1 MILMP
6 FRIALQ
12 FLTRLPVRVPEYSA
26 IHLRQSLY
34 WYAAVG
40 AVIGLLMLVT
50 QLVLLRIL
58 SWDADLIVSALL
70 LVLWVMLTGALH
82 LDGLADTADAWLG
95 GQGDREKSLRIMK
108 DPACGPA
115 GVVAIAL
122 VLLVKFATI
131 LYLQQHQ
138 QFAYLLIVPLAA
150 RALVPLLFLFTPYV
164 RAEGL
169 GQPFSEGL
177 EATAIVPGLLLA
189 IVLGFV
195 GNGTWWLVSML
206 LAGLVFWGL
215 RRWMMARLGGTTGD
229 TAGALVEVLECTLL
243 ITCVWAA

>member
-1 MILMP
+1 MFLMP

-12 FLTRLPVRVPEYSA
+12 FLTRLPVTVAEYRTE
-26 IHLRQSLY
+26 HLRQSLY

-40 AVIGLLMLVT
+40 AVIGLLLLLT
-50 QLVLLRIL
+50 QIVLLQIL
-58 SWDADLIVSALL
+58 SWDADLVVSVLV

-108 DPACGPA
+108 DPQCGPA

-122 VLLVKFATI
+122 VLLVKFSII

-138 QFAYLLIVPLAA
+138 QFMYLLVVPVAA
-150 RALVPLLFLFTPYV
+150 RSLVPLLFLTTPYV

-169 GQPFSEGL
+169 GSPFSEGL
-177 EATAIVPGLLLA
+177 ERNAIVPGLLFA
-189 IVLGFV
+189 IALGFL
-195 GNGTWWLVSML
+195 GNGLWWLVAML
-206 LAGLVFWGL
+206 LAALVFWGF
-215 RRWMMARLGGTTGD
+215 RAWMMARLGGTTGD

-243 ITCVWAA
+243 IACVWAA